1 MQRDDDRHPWLTPE
15 FEGKFRQAF
24 GREMSNDERRF
35 FGFKGTSTSS
45 GETCLDEEEEGK

>member
-1 MQRDDDRHPWLTPE
+1 MQRFDDGHPWLTPE

-35 FGFKGTSTSS
+35 FGFKTAGTDP
-45 GETCLDEEEEGK
+45 GESCLDENEEK